1 MKTNYDSADFDPGC
15 DLVDAEGNP
24 DYSLWYKYLGIKV
37 EEPDTRSQRRKELDR
52 RKIRKAQFANSKG
65 PAQTP
70 GHQPRPR
77 VAKRAL
83 KRRLAKDT
91 AKELKRQELLDGI
104 TNE

>member
-1 MKTNYDSADFDPGC
+1 MKTNTEETTVEDVLTDQ
-15 DLVDAEGNP
+15 EGKP
-24 DYSLWYKYLGIKV
+24 DYSKWAEHLGIKI
-37 EEPDTRSQRRKELDR
+37 ETPDTRSVRRRELDR